1 MALPDLPGGLPG
13 NLSRSAVDDLIRLLR
28 RSAREFGVVVS
39 RRSHARL
46 LRQIEAIRDGKAIGY
61 RRPDVQ
67 PRRPTRFLNEDPWVL
82 CFNPDTR
89 QVYRI
94 LHGARD
100 FPALFGGSIADS
112 GTRDD
117 DTT

>member
-39 RRSHARL
+39 RRSRARL

-67 PRRPTRFLNEDPWVL
+67 PRRPTRFLNEVHGCSASTP
-82 CFNPDTR
+82 TR
-89 QVYRI
+89 GKCIGSYTG
-94 LHGARD
+94 HGTFQPCLAGRS
-100 FPALFGGSIADS
+100 LKWHTG
-112 GTRDD
+112 R
-117 DTT
+117 